1 MLSLFRYINA
11 VLLKIGNR
19 ETDPI
24 NKARVKMLFCIV
36 VLYSIF
42 TGILI
47 PAYALGGEI
56 AHLVRV
62 SIVFVCSSFF
72 IASIYYTNRWKTV
85 SHAALWLITLA
96 VWSNLTIFVHGIN
109 AETLQFIW
117 FACALSFYMHG
128 LKWGWFY
135 SAINILPVVIYTAID
150 HKSYF
155 YLSSGPYE
163 VSRSTY
169 LFVTTYN
176 FALIVFLHY
185 YFFKAFTRN
194 FINLTQ
200 TKNELKALNEKLC
213 ITLSDLEE
221 LSNSR
226 MNFLSTMSH
235 ELRTP
240 LNGVIGISNA
250 LMLQNPREDQEEN
263 LAVLKFSAENLL
275 LLIND
280 ILDFNKLDSDK
291 VELET
296 IPFDLAELIRNNY
309 SSTKLKAREK
319 MLDFNLRIPEELETK
334 VILSDPTRLT
344 QILLNLLN
352 NAIKFT
358 EKGSV
363 NLNVEVLDLTK
374 DQIRIRFSIE
384 DTGIGIH
391 PSQQQHIFE
400 PYTQASKSTNRNYGG
415 TGLGLP
421 IVKKVLTMFNSH
433 INLMS
438 TPNVGTTFFFD
449 IDFRY
454 QTLDTATPPQPEI
467 PENGLS
473 LLKVLV
479 AEDNPVNILV
489 IKKTLERWG
498 IVPVI
503 AENGISA
510 VQKLKEE
517 EFDVILMDLYMPEMD
532 GYEATA
538 AIRKMDGPKSATPII
553 ALTASVSDNV
563 VEKALEAGMNDY
575 LSKPFSPEHLFKKLQ
590 KLTSEGIL
598 SDRP

>member
-47 PAYALGGEI
+47 VAYSLGGETL
-56 AHLVRV
+56 HLVRV

-72 IASIYYTNRWKTV
+72 IAAIYYTNRWRMV

-96 VWSNLTIFVHGIN
+96 VWSNVTIFVQGIN

-117 FACALSFYMHG
+117 FACALGFYMHG

-150 HKSYF
+150 PKNYF

-163 VSRSTY
+163 VSRLTY

-176 FALIVFLHY
+176 FVLIVFLHY

-213 ITLSDLEE
+213 VTLHDLED

-291 VELET
+291 AELET

-319 MLDFNLRIPEELETK
+319 MLDFNLLIPAELETK
-334 VILSDPTRLT
+334 LILSDPTRLT

-358 EKGSV
+358 EKGVV
-363 NLNVEVLDLTK
+363 NLDIEVLDLTEN
-374 DQIRIRFSIE
+374 QIRIRFGIE
-384 DTGIGIH
+384 DTGIGID

-433 INLMS
+433 INLIS
-438 TPNVGTTFFFD
+438 IPNVGTTFFFD
-449 IDFRY
+449 IDFLY
-454 QTLDTATPPQPEI
+454 QTVNTTIQSLPKI
-467 PENGLS
+467 PENRLS
-473 LLKVLV
+473 FLKVLV

-498 IVPVI
+498 ITPVI

-510 VQKLKEE
+510 VQRLQDE

-538 AIRKMDGPKSATPII
+538 VIRKMDGPKSGIPII
-553 ALTASVSDNV
+553 ALTASVSDSV
-563 VEKALEAGMNDY
+563 VEKTLEAGMNDY
-575 LSKPFSPEHLFKKLQ
+575 LSKPFSPEHLFKKL
-590 KLTSEGIL
+590 KSLTTETLL
-598 SDRP
+598 SGK

>member
-72 IASIYYTNRWKTV
+72 IASIYYTNRWKIV
-85 SHAALWLITLA
+85 SHAALGLITLA
-96 VWSNLTIFVHGIN
+96 VWSNLAIFVHGIN

-117 FACALSFYMHG
+117 FACALGFYMHG

-150 HKSYF
+150 HKNYF

-358 EKGSV
+358 EKGYV
-363 NLNVEVLDLTK
+363 NLNVDVLDLTK

-575 LSKPFSPEHLFKKLQ
+575 LSKPFSPEHLFKKL
-590 KLTSEGIL
+590 KSLTSETLL
-598 SDRP
+598 SGK